1 MRFKRRNVL
10 YAPGVEPVHDSTYAP
25 SSARQRHSRGPPPP
39 RWCPHQEASC
49 TSPSATTKTGQGT
62 HLSRGSMSFTN
73 ALRPAAHCGPSD
85 MECTLTFP
93 YHQEFLKKSSGEQSY
108 DHFSVFLDDFSR
120 FSRFFT
126 IFHDL
131 SRCFR
136 GAAWQMKARG
146 TSPAAAGGPWSCWSS
161 ASSLSPTWGSVSP
174 LMHLK
179 ISRWRRPKSSKF
191 HDEDALN
198 VNFSDEDALMLKILR

>member
-1 MRFKRRNVL
+1 MVHRRRGGVRLRKPPVLPRQPLPTHRTDKTTTTTVTNFEPPISESFKSTAHNSD
-10 YAPGVEPVHDSTYAP
+10 VEDTETDKTHQVSLSE
-25 SSARQRHSRGPPPP
+25 SSA
-39 RWCPHQEASC
+39 
-49 TSPSATTKTGQGT
+49 
-62 HLSRGSMSFTN
+62 
-73 ALRPAAHCGPSD
+73 ALRYGPGTVFHC
-85 MECTLTFP
+85 E
-93 YHQEFLKKSSGEQSY
+93 
-108 DHFSVFLDDFSR
+108 FSR

-174 LMHLK
+174 LMHLAHGH
-179 ISRWRRPKSSKF
+179 PK
-191 HDEDALN
+191 AQ
-198 VNFSDEDALMLKILR
+198 NFSMETP

>member
-1 MRFKRRNVL
+1 MHTGERFKGTD
-10 YAPGVEPVHDSTYAP
+10 YHSDVEDIETDKTHQVSLSE
-25 SSARQRHSRGPPPP
+25 SSA
-39 RWCPHQEASC
+39 
-49 TSPSATTKTGQGT
+49 
-62 HLSRGSMSFTN
+62 
-73 ALRPAAHCGPSD
+73 ALRYGPGTVFHC
-85 MECTLTFP
+85 E
-93 YHQEFLKKSSGEQSY
+93 
-108 DHFSVFLDDFSR
+108 FSR

>member
-1 MRFKRRNVL
+1 MVHRRRGGVRLRKPPVLPRQPLPTHRTDKTTTTTVTNFEPPISESFK
-10 YAPGVEPVHDSTYAP
+10 STDDY
-25 SSARQRHSRGPPPP
+25 
-39 RWCPHQEASC
+39 
-49 TSPSATTKTGQGT
+49 
-62 HLSRGSMSFTN
+62 N
-73 ALRPAAHCGPSD
+73 D
-85 MECTLTFP
+85 MEGTLTFP
-93 YHQEFLKKSSGEQSY
+93 SHQEFLKKSPGAQSY

-174 LMHLK
+174 LMHLAHGH
-179 ISRWRRPKSSKF
+179 PK
-191 HDEDALN
+191 AQ
-198 VNFSDEDALMLKILR
+198 NFSMETP